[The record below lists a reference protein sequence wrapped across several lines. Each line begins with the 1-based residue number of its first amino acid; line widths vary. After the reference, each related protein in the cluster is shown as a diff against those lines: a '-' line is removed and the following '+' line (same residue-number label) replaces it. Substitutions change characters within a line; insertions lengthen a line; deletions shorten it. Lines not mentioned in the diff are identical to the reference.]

1 MTIFIPKVQT
11 QRHKK
16 KEISNNKSQKNH
28 NNRNSKFDT
37 AELVAGQTI
46 GVWSYLRFGYW
57 NLKFIWPNF
66 KIRWCLYF
74 VISGLSGY
82 SALVAKLLLFIE
94 HMKDYIHR
102 PLRTEK
108 VRPLDS
114 NGIADLNHCL
124 CRHPGDTG

>member
-28 NNRNSKFDT
+28 NNRNSKF
-37 AELVAGQTI
+37 QTI
-46 GVWSYLRFGYW
+46 GGWSYLRFGYW